1 MRMRLKR
8 CRYEGKNMI
17 FIIIGL
23 ITLGVF
29 EAYIYR
35 KEHYPEDLV
44 LSVASFGIAAFL
56 AALWVNL

>member
-1 MRMRLKR
+1 
-8 CRYEGKNMI
+8 MI

-35 KEHYPEDLV
+35 KKHYPEDLV